1 MKKVALLAVLAA
13 VVGCGKSKS
22 VLDEGVTFGG
32 RGKPHVIGSTE
43 ARQAGARSLTEWQ
56 RELRKGARQ
65 NPAKRFQNL
74 SPDELRARIDRAA
87 ERYDFDVVSLELLRP
102 RQLAPKVIVR
112 TSHYL
117 RLARATAGI
126 LRAIDPHPRTSA
138 DRTGWLFEGFYFRAE
153 DEHGVPFLIA
163 YNFWRSHGGGG
174 EWASSERLFPFP
186 HL

>member
-1 MKKVALLAVLAA
+1 
-13 VVGCGKSKS
+13 
-22 VLDEGVTFGG
+22 
-32 RGKPHVIGSTE
+32 
-43 ARQAGARSLTEWQ
+43 
-56 RELRKGARQ
+56 
-65 NPAKRFQNL
+65 
-74 SPDELRARIDRAA
+74 LRARIDHAA
-87 ERYDFDVVSLELLRP
+87 ERYDFDVVSLELERP

-126 LRAIDPHPRTSA
+126 LRAIDPHLRTSD

-174 EWASSERLFPFP
+174 EWARSERLSPFP